1 MVMIVL
7 LLAGRYIEELRR
19 GNAARVGQCAS
30 STPEHLVVLLFLTPH
45 HGAEN
50 EYAKMTALDRNK
62 FRKMVSESRAKGTI
76 VI

>member
-45 HGAEN
+45 GAEN

-76 VI
+76 IVI